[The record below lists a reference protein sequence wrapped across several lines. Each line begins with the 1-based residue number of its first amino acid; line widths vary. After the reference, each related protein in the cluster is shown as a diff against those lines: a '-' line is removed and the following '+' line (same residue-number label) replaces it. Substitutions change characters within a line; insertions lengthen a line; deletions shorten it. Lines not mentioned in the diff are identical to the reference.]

1 MKKKYIIAP
10 IIAMMGYCSLTSYQ
24 AGPGLSSLERTG
36 ASGGTTGCTGG
47 GCHGSAA
54 GIAVTVELLSGTT
67 PVTTYTAGA
76 SYTVRVTG
84 TYTSS
89 SSTAASLPKFGYQLS
104 AMRTGSTTAN
114 AGTWGSAP
122 AASHAATAAGINLI
136 EQSAGITA
144 TTGGGAPG
152 STYVISVPWTA
163 PTAGTGSVTL
173 RSVINAVNGNGS
185 VDGVDRWASGSA
197 TITEAASAPGAIT
210 GTLTVC
216 AGGTTTLANATAG
229 GTWTSGSSSIATV
242 GASTGVVTGIA
253 AGTAAITYSTGAG
266 TPATATVTVTP
277 APSAITGTTTVC
289 IGATTTLSS
298 TPAGGTW
305 TSGTL
310 SVATFVSPG
319 LLTGVAA
326 GTTAITYAL
335 GSCSVTATATVI
347 ATGAGTITGSNTVCV
362 GTTTTLTST
371 PAGGT
376 WTSSNTT
383 RATVGATTG
392 IVTGVTVGT
401 ANISYSA
408 TNVCGTS
415 VSVHSVNVL
424 AASACPTGI
433 IPVSNS
439 EDELRVGPNPN
450 NGTFSIEM
458 VQPVSEFVKITVTN
472 ISGQVVREQYLP
484 ANEVQMVNMH
494 HVPGIYQI
502 TATSS
507 RGRYVLRIVVQ

>member
-1 MKKKYIIAP
+1 MKKKYILVP
-10 IIAMMGYCSLTSYQ
+10 IIALMGYCSLTSYQ

-36 ASGGTTGCTGG
+36 ASGGTTGCAGG
-47 GCHGSAA
+47 GCHGSSA
-54 GIAVTVELLSGTT
+54 GIGVTVELLSGTT

-89 SSTAASLPKFGYQLS
+89 SSTTASLPKFGYQVS

-114 AGTWGSAP
+114 AGTWGTAP
-122 AASHAATAAGINLI
+122 ASSHAATAAGINLI
-136 EQSAGITA
+136 EQSTGITA

-163 PTAGTGSVTL
+163 PAAGTGSVTL

-185 VDGVDRWASGSA
+185 ADGVDRWASGST
-197 TITEAASAPGAIT
+197 TITESAPGAIT

-216 AGGTTTLANATAG
+216 AGSTTTLANATTG
-229 GTWTSGSSSIATV
+229 GTWTSGSTGIATV
-242 GASTGVVTGIA
+242 GAATGVVTGVA
-253 AGTAAITYSTGAG
+253 AGTAVITYSTGVG
-266 TPATATVTVTP
+266 TPATATVTVNP
-277 APSAITGTTTVC
+277 SPSAITGTTTVC
-289 IGATTTLSS
+289 IGATATLNS
-298 TPAGGTW
+298 TPAGGSW
-305 TSGTL
+305 TSGTT
-310 SVATFVSPG
+310 SVATFASPG
-319 LLTGVAA
+319 LLTGIAA
-326 GTTAITYAL
+326 GTTAITYAI
-335 GSCSVTATATVI
+335 GSCSVTATATVV
-347 ATGAGTITGSNTVCV
+347 ATGAGTITGANTVCV

-383 RATVGATTG
+383 RATVGASTG
-392 IVTGVTVGT
+392 IVTGVAIGT

-424 AASACPTGI
+424 AATACATGI
-433 IPVSNS
+433 IPVSNTG
-439 EDELRVGPNPN
+439 DELKVGPNPN
-450 NGTFSIEM
+450 SGTFTVEM

-472 ISGQVVREQYLP
+472 IAGQVVREQYIP
-484 ANEVQMVNMH
+484 ANEVRSVDMH
-494 HVPGIYQI
+494 HVPGIYQV

-507 RGRYVLRIVVQ
+507 RGRYVSRIVVQ